1 MNPPTRTPG
10 TPMTCA
16 RCQKLTRDLK
26 AAVAEGDQSK
36 AADCR
41 ILIGRHPDH
50 EPPVPAPK
58 TSKAQR

>member
-1 MNPPTRTPG
+1 
-10 TPMTCA
+10 MTCA